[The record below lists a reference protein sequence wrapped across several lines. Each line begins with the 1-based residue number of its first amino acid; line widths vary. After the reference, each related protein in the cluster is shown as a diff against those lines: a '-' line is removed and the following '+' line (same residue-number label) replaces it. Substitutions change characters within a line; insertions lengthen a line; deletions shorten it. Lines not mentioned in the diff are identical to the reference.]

1 MQETR
6 IDLVFD
12 GKVYSGS
19 YSVKFGIMTVNLGSD
34 SKKAQ
39 VGHATLRVLARL
51 LIYQLVKER
60 AGRDVSPLN
69 R

>member
-1 MQETR
+1 MPERETS
-6 IDLVFD
+6 IEVD
-12 GKVYSGS
+12 GEVYAGS
-19 YSVKFGIMTVNLGSD
+19 YSVKLGVMTARLGAD

-39 VGHATLRVLARL
+39 VGHSSLRVLARL

-60 AGRDVSPLN
+60 AGRDVSPPN